1 MVKAYW
7 RDMRRNDF
15 SDPDLQGAVAVLP
28 IAAIEQHGPHL
39 PLGTD
44 AILAEG
50 YIERVVA
57 SLPSD
62 LNLTFLPVQQIGW
75 SEEHLDGTGTLT
87 SSWKHLLPVWLDI
100 CLSVKRAGV
109 QRLILI
115 NSHGG
120 NVPLM
125 DILMQDLRVHHGM
138 LVSATN
144 WLRFGY
150 PDGVFDADEI
160 AYGIHGGDV
169 ETSLMLAMAPELVS
183 MQDAAHFSSAQREIS
198 QTNEHLRYYG
208 RKAMGWMASDLNAAG
223 VVGDAASASAE
234 KGEKL
239 LAHITEAFLRYASEV
254 QHMPIPAERA

>member
-7 RDMRRNDF
+7 RDMGRDDF
-15 SDPDLQGAVAVLP
+15 SKPGLEGAVAVLP

-50 YIERVVA
+50 YMERVVA
-57 SLPSD
+57 DLPSD
-62 LNLTFLPVQQIGW
+62 LDLIFLPVQQIGW

-100 CLSVKRAGV
+100 CLSVKRAGI

-125 DILMQDLRVHHGM
+125 EILMQDLRVHHGM

-150 PDGVFDADEI
+150 PADVFDLDEI
-160 AYGIHGGDV
+160 SFGIHGGDV
-169 ETSLMLAMAPELVS
+169 ETSLMLALAPELVS
-183 MQDAAHFSSAQREIS
+183 MQKADDFSSAQRLIS
-198 QTNEHLRYYG
+198 GKNEHLRYYG
-208 RKAMGWMASDLNAAG
+208 RKAMGWMATDLNAEG
-223 VVGDAASASAE
+223 VTGNATAATAE

-239 LAHITEAFLRYASEV
+239 LAHITKAFIDYAREV
-254 QHMPIPAERA
+254 RQMPVPGERS